1 MTIDDPLTY
10 RQLELGARYLADR
23 APSAEE
29 RILHLGMANR
39 YAQLDLGTNPH
50 GQV

>member
-10 RQLELGARYLADR
+10 RQLELGARFLADR
-23 APSAEE
+23 AGSAEE

-39 YAQLDLGTNPH
+39 YVRLDLGTSAH
-50 GQV
+50 GQA